1 MSQLIDLGRLR
12 FYFTGPYNA
21 STPYEMNDVVT
32 YGGISYVYIN
42 PFKESGNTPPVATH
56 WSKLVEGV
64 DYRGDW
70 TTSTQYYVND
80 IVKRGGSTYIAKT
93 VHTSNVFETDLTNL
107 EWEAFARGIRNRGPW
122 ATATAYLV
130 DDVITD
136 NLDTYICIDDHTSGG
151 GLFSAEPS
159 GRWQLLTQGSDY
171 LPAQLG
177 NEGRVLTTDGTDP
190 SWTGSPTLDSVT
202 IYETAAI
209 GPSAPA
215 FLATLTNPMTVV
227 TYDSDLSEGAASG
240 NFAQFAIKNYA
251 DAGAAA
257 STDFIAYA
265 DVGTDSDGWVDMG
278 ITGTNFDDATYGV
291 TGPHDGYV
299 FMQAPVGTAGNG
311 NLVLATGENGVQNW
325 VVLSAGGLGSGNE
338 QMYIKPTGIEIIG
351 DVDTQGELNV
361 AGTGLLTIGDD
372 AQTFR
377 TNATLTNPVAV
388 FSVDENEYAQVAFVN
403 VNSGVNAS
411 ADYIA
416 YADNGDDNSGWID
429 MGITS
434 SGFSDP
440 SFTITGANDGYI
452 FMEAPAGTTG
462 KGNLVIATGGN
473 GTENKLVFAA
483 GGLLSD
489 NEQMSITPDTNV
501 HIEIA
506 TQSTSPTSGALT
518 VVGGVGV
525 QGNLFVL
532 GNANIDG
539 SITIGGGQFASEN
552 LAVTDPFVFVG
563 DQNPGNTFDL
573 GVIGEDRR
581 APSPEIQAYP
591 TSVSRSASVVTVD
604 TSSNHGF
611 IAGDVVNVNFGN
623 VPQNILDMNGTRTV
637 LATPDADT
645 FTFAYNGTNISS
657 TVTEGDVM
665 VVTRA
670 YYNGIVR
677 DATDGIFKVFDNLD
691 ERPTT
696 AVNFSDAQLTHLKAN
711 KVYLEGAITESA
723 QAATKSYA
731 DAVAG
736 NPWTTVTTNTTLAV
750 RDRVFVDASGGGKII
765 TLPASP
771 SLGDFVKIVD
781 VAGISGSNPITV
793 ARNGNKIMSLNED
806 LVININ
812 SASVDL
818 VYSGS
823 TYGWRIV

>member
-1 MSQLIDLGRLR
+1 MSQIIDLGRLR
-12 FYFTGPYNA
+12 FYFSGPYSA
-21 STPYEMNDVVT
+21 STAYEMNDVVT

-42 PFKESGNTPPVATH
+42 PFKESGNTPPVGTH
-56 WSKLVEGV
+56 WAKLVEGV
-64 DYRGDW
+64 DYRGEW
-70 TTSTQYYVND
+70 TTATQYYVND
-80 IVKRGGSTYIAKT
+80 IVKRGGSNYIAKT
-93 VHTSNVFETDLTNL
+93 VHTSATFETDLNNL
-107 EWEAFARGIRNRGPW
+107 NWEAFTRGIRNRGAW

-130 DDVITD
+130 DDIITN
-136 NLDTYICIDDHTSGG
+136 NLDVYICIDDHTSGG

-177 NEGRVLTTDGTDP
+177 NDGRVLTTDGTNP
-190 SWTGSPTLDSVT
+190 SWTGSPTLDSIT

-215 FLATLTNPMTVV
+215 FLATLTNPMTVI
-227 TYDSDLSEGAASG
+227 TYDSDLSAGAASG
-240 NFAQFAIKNYA
+240 NFAQLAIKNYA

-311 NLVLATGENGVQNW
+311 NLVLATGANGVQNW
-325 VVLSAGGLGSGNE
+325 VVLSAGGLDSGNE

-372 AQTFR
+372 AQAFR
-377 TNATLTNPVAV
+377 TSATLTNPVAV
-388 FSVDENEYAQVAFVN
+388 FSVDQNEFAQVAFVN
-403 VNSGVNAS
+403 VNNGISSS
-411 ADYIA
+411 ADFIA
-416 YADNGDDNSGWID
+416 YANNGDDDAGWID

-434 SGFSDP
+434 SGFNDP

-462 KGNLVIATGGN
+462 KGNLVLATGSN

-489 NEQMSITPDTNV
+489 NEQMSITPDQNV

-506 TQSTSPTSGALT
+506 TQSTSPTTGALT

-552 LAVTDPFVFVG
+552 LKVTDPLIFVG
-563 DQNPGNTFDL
+563 NSNAGDTLDL
-573 GVIGEDRR
+573 GIVGESRE
-581 APSPEIQAYP
+581 PISIQAFAA
-591 TSVSRSASVVTVD
+591 SASRSASVATVNTTAAHNLRVGDTITVALTGSANVT
-604 TSSNHGF
+604 G
-611 IAGDVVNVNFGN
+611 
-623 VPQNILDMNGTRTV
+623 MNGTRTITEV
-637 LATPDADT
+637 VDSDT
-645 FTFAYNGTNISS
+645 FRFNFVGANFAQEAAGGS
-657 TVTEGDVM
+657 VTATERTM
-665 VVTRA
+665 
-670 YYNGIVR
+670 YNGIVR
-677 DATDGIFKVFDNLD
+677 DASDSVFKVFDQLD
-691 ERPTT
+691 EPPTT
-696 AVNFSDAQLTHLKAN
+696 AINFSDAALATLQASKVLLTD
-711 KVYLEGAITESA
+711 AITLST
-723 QAATKSYA
+723 QAATKAYA
-731 DAVAG
+731 DSVVGLDWAL
-736 NPWTTVTTNTTLAV
+736 VTSAQTLSNKA
-750 RDRVFVDASGGGKII
+750 RVFADTSTGPFTL

-771 SLGDFVKIVD
+771 SIGHFVKITD
-781 VAGISGSNPITV
+781 AAGTFGNNNLTVGRNSQRIMSLQEDLVLDISGSSI
-793 ARNGNKIMSLNED
+793 E
-806 LVININ
+806 
-812 SASVDL
+812 L
-818 VYSGS
+818 VYVNS
-823 TYGWRIV
+823 TYGWRLV